1 MKKTKNFNFS
11 SEKGIIDLPTI
22 MIFALVIIVVGL
34 SLLGGGFIENL
45 ISNISTNSQESF
57 YLSDSGIQDG
67 LIKITR
73 NKNLGDET
81 EYENNP
87 NITESGEALSITVS
101 GTTDKTV
108 ESSADIKNQ
117 NKKIKV
123 IVNIDDDGKVTF
135 SSWDE
140 QAE

>member
-45 ISNISTNSQESF
+45 ISNISANSQESF

-73 NKNLGDET
+73 NKDFTDESG
-81 EYENNP
+81 YSP
-87 NITESGEALSITVS
+87 SITDSGEALNITVA
-101 GTTDKTV
+101 GTTEKTI

-123 IVNIDDDGKVTF
+123 IVDIDDDGKVTF

-140 QAE
+140 ETD